1 LIYTLKLEGDLH
13 SGTGM
18 GLPGLIDEFV
28 VRDAE
33 GLAYLPASH
42 IKGLIRDS
50 CYRLWQ
56 IHGKEKGVRVCSG
69 QQQWQEQ
76 GPEAT
81 YLGPDPAAFCGLQL
95 RQEQGS
101 GTDPQKQKLCLMCA
115 LFGAP
120 SVPGSLWFSPA
131 TYPDTTALVS
141 LQLAE
146 SDSALRTHTALDRLT
161 RRAKENQL
169 FQLEVINPL
178 DDFIGE
184 IFWEGWVAE
193 TELSE
198 NDLFAWLTASLL
210 FIRHVGRRRRR
221 GWGRGRFSL
230 PPTGGTDNQ
239 RALDLLEI
247 WLGEKTA

>member
-1 LIYTLKLEGDLH
+1 VFQLIYILKFEGDLH

-42 IKGLIRDS
+42 IKGLVRDS

-56 IHGKEKGVRVCSG
+56 IHGKARGVHICSG
-69 QQQWQEQ
+69 QQQWQKLGQE
-76 GPEAT
+76 T
-81 YLGPDPAAFCGLQL
+81 TSLGPDPASFCGM
-95 RQEQGS
+95 QE
-101 GTDPQKQKLCLMCA
+101 KQKLCLMCA

-120 SVPGSLWFSPA
+120 SMPGSIWFSPA
-131 TYPDTTALVS
+131 NYPMTES
-141 LQLAE
+141 LSRLKLAE
-146 SDSALRTHTALDRLT
+146 SDSVLRAHAAIDRLT
-161 RRAKENQL
+161 RRAKDKQL

-193 TELSE
+193 TELSKD
-198 NDLFAWLTASLL
+198 DLFAWLTASLL
-210 FIRHVGRRRRR
+210 FIRHVGGRRRR

-230 PPTGGTDNQ
+230 PPTGETDNQ
-239 RALDLLEI
+239 RALDLLEM